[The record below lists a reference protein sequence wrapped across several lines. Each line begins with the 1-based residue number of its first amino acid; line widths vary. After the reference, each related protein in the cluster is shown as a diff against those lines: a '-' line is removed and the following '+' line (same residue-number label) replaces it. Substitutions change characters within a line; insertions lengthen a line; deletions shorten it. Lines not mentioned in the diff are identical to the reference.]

1 MSRVAIVLLKIAGPW
16 LPRCLSRK
24 ESTCSSGAP
33 DGIWVRKID
42 GTRAWQ
48 PTPVFLPGECHGQRS
63 LAGYSSWDGKG
74 LDTTEVTEHAS
85 TFTLQGSFLRS
96 FA

>member
-1 MSRVAIVLLKIAGPW
+1 MSRVAIVLLKIGGPW
-16 LPRCLSRK
+16 LCRCLSSR
-24 ESTCSSGAP
+24 ESTCSPGAP
-33 DGIWVRKID
+33 DDIWVRKID
-42 GTRAWQ
+42 WTRAWQ

-63 LAGYSSWDGKG
+63 LAGYSPWDGKD
-74 LDTTEVTEHAS
+74 LDMTEATEHAR